1 MWEDILKNRDV
12 KVPRFRAKQKI
23 IDFMNPLIREVLD
36 KIEAKEG
43 KEPFDLTDGQG
54 GSSLQGYYY
63 TPNYVLEC
71 FPLVGYHEGR
81 GFVVEFPESDKL
93 TNYIDWYDMWNYRY
107 GEVIND
113 IADKFGEEYRLKEED
128 KEVYPVIEYIAG
140 GFDYERATFGL
151 YCKQEDAWAEAL
163 IEDVNQKLI
172 DEYGEAKGESMYEP
186 EFPMAYD
193 PNTGKN
199 ITAEEALNQDERIKD
214 REDWKDSLRGQE

>member
-1 MWEDILKNRDV
+1 MWEDIIKNREV
-12 KVPRFRAKQKI
+12 KVPPFRAKQKI
-23 IDFMNPLIREVLD
+23 IEFMNPLIREVLD

-43 KEPFDLTDGQG
+43 KHPYDLTDGAG
-54 GSSLQGYYY
+54 GSSLEGYYY

-81 GFVVEFPESDKL
+81 GFVVEYPEADKII
-93 TNYIDWYDMWNYRY
+93 TGADWYDMWNYGF
-107 GEVIND
+107 GEVIDD

-128 KEVYPVIEYIAG
+128 KEVYPIPMYIAG
-140 GFDYERATFGL
+140 AYDYDKATFGL

-163 IEDVNQKLI
+163 IDDVHKKLI
-172 DEYGEAKGESMYEP
+172 EKFGEAEGRDMYEP
-186 EFPMAYD
+186 MFPMAYD

-199 ITAEEALNQDERIKD
+199 ITAEEALNQDERMKD

>member
-1 MWEDILKNRDV
+1 MWEDIIKNKEV
-12 KVPRFRAKQKI
+12 KVSPFRAKQKI
-23 IDFMNPLIREVLD
+23 IEFMNPLIREVLD

-43 KEPFDLTDGQG
+43 KHPYDLTDGAG
-54 GSSLQGYYY
+54 GSSLEGYYY

-81 GFVVEFPESDKL
+81 GFVVEYPEADKI
-93 TNYIDWYDMWNYRY
+93 TNGADWHDLWNY
-107 GEVIND
+107 GFGKVIDD

-128 KEVYPVIEYIAG
+128 KEVYPVITYIAG
-140 GFDYERATFGL
+140 AYDYDKATFGL

-163 IEDVNQKLI
+163 IDDVHKKLI
-172 DEYGEAKGESMYEP
+172 EKFGEAEGKDMYEP

-214 REDWKDSLRGQE
+214 KEDWKDSLRGQE

>member
-1 MWEDILKNRDV
+1 MWEDIIKNRKV
-12 KVPRFRAKQKI
+12 KPHPFAARRKV
-23 IDFMNPLIREVLD
+23 IDFMNDLINEVLD

-43 KEPFDLTDGQG
+43 KHPYDLTDGAG
-54 GSSLQGYYY
+54 GSSLRGYYY

-81 GFVVEFPESDKL
+81 GFVVEFDSVDK
-93 TNYIDWYDMWNYRY
+93 TETYADWHDLWGYGF
-107 GEVIND
+107 GEVIDD

-128 KEVYPVIEYIAG
+128 KEVYPVIHYVAG
-140 GFDYERATFGL
+140 ADDYENSTFAL

-163 IEDVNQKLI
+163 MEDVNQKLI
-172 DEYGEAKGESMYEP
+172 DEYGEAEGKSMYEP

-199 ITAEEALNQDERIKD
+199 ITAEEAINQDERNRN

>member
-1 MWEDILKNRDV
+1 MWEDIIKNKEV
-12 KVPRFRAKQKI
+12 KPHPFAARQNI
-23 IDFMNPLIREVLD
+23 IEFMNPLIREVLN

-43 KEPFDLTDGQG
+43 KEAYDLTDGAG
-54 GSSLQGYYY
+54 GSSLRGYYY

-81 GFVVEFPESDKL
+81 GFVVEFPEADKL
-93 TNYIDWYDMWNYRY
+93 TVGADWYDLWNYGF
-107 GEVIND
+107 GEVIDD

-128 KEVYPVIEYIAG
+128 KEVYPVIQYSAG
-140 GFDYERATFGL
+140 ANNYENTTFGL

-163 IEDVNQKLI
+163 IDDVHKKLI
-172 DEYGEAKGESMYEP
+172 EKFGEAEGKSMFEP
-186 EFPMAYD
+186 QFPMAYD

-199 ITAEEALNQDERIKD
+199 ITAEEALNQDERMKD